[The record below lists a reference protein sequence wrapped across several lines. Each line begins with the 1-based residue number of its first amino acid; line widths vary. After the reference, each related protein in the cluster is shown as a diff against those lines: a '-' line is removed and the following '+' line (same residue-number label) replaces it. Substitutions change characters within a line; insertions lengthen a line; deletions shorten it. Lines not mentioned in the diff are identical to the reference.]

1 VSDGSE
7 IYVRVTEIT
16 MVAKDVKRF
25 RLEPISG
32 TLPSFSAG
40 SHIVVSMFADDRRI
54 RNPYSLMSVADPSF
68 YDISVLK
75 TTNSRGGSVFMHERV
90 TKGTELVI
98 SQPVNLFPVSLSGRK
113 HVLLAGGIGITPFIA
128 MAHQLASLNQ
138 PIQLNYAIRS
148 KERGAYAENLKD
160 AFPDRVFLYWD
171 DEGTFIP
178 IDALLR
184 NQPLG
189 THLYVCGPE
198 GMINTFLKA
207 GLAAGWPNESLHA
220 ERFLAP
226 PGGKPFAVKLVRS
239 GRTIEVDEHQSILEA
254 VEDAGVRAPY
264 LCRGGACGQC
274 ETDVVSCDGELVHND
289 HFLDPDVRK
298 SGSKI
303 MICVSR
309 LDGFELA
316 LNL

>member
-1 VSDGSE
+1 MSDGSE
-7 IYVRVTEIT
+7 IPVRVSDIT
-16 MVAKDVKRF
+16 IVAKDVKRF
-25 RLEPISG
+25 RLEPVSG
-32 TLPSFSAG
+32 ALPSFSAG

-54 RNPYSLMSVADPSF
+54 RKPYSLMSVGDPSA

-75 TTNSRGGSVFMHERV
+75 TANSRGGSEFMHERV

-98 SQPVNLFPVSLSGRK
+98 SQPVNLFPVNLSGRK
-113 HVLLAGGIGITPFIA
+113 HILLAGGIGITPFIT

-138 PIQLNYAIRS
+138 PFQLHYAIRS
-148 KERGAYAENLKD
+148 KERAAYAESLKQT
-160 AFPDRVFLYWD
+160 FPDRVFLYCD
-171 DEGTFIP
+171 DEGSFVP

-198 GMINTFLKA
+198 GMIDAFLKA
-207 GLAAGWPNESLHA
+207 GLAAGWPKESLHA

-226 PGGKPFAVKLVRS
+226 PGGKPFSVKLVRS
-239 GRTIEVDEHQSILEA
+239 GRTIKVDEHQSILEA
-254 VEDAGVRAPY
+254 VEDAGVSAPY

-289 HFLDPDVRK
+289 HYLDPDARK

-309 LDGFELA
+309 IDGFELA